1 MDIHLFV
8 FVIHLVA
15 LALAAIAVLVR
26 SMPLWMTTPDQSE
39 SPATNKLWIA
49 LQLSGFSL
57 VVITGLILLS
67 LNHFQMQPWFY
78 AKIILFVVMLSSF
91 SKAFKKDQSILVVQR
106 KAGLVI
112 GCVAFVAIL
121 GLVMIKPVFG

>member
-1 MDIHLFV
+1 MDIHLF
-8 FVIHLVA
+8 FLVIHLVA
-15 LALAAIAVLVR
+15 LALAAIAVLIR

-39 SPATNKLWIA
+39 SPVTNRLWIA
-49 LQLSGFSL
+49 LQHSGFTL
-57 VVITGLILLS
+57 VVITGLVLLS
-67 LNHFQMQPWFY
+67 LNHFQMQSWFY

>member
-1 MDIHLFV
+1 MDIHLF
-8 FVIHLVA
+8 FLVIHLVA
-15 LALAAIAVLVR
+15 LALAAIAVLIR

-49 LQLSGFSL
+49 LQHSGFTL
-57 VVITGLILLS
+57 VVITGLVLLS
-67 LNHFQMQPWFY
+67 LNHFQMQSWFY

>member
-1 MDIHLFV
+1 MDIHLF
-8 FVIHLVA
+8 FLVIHLVA
-15 LALAAIAVLVR
+15 LALAAIAVLIR

-39 SPATNKLWIA
+39 SPVTNKLWIA
-49 LQLSGFSL
+49 LQHSGFTL
-57 VVITGLILLS
+57 VVITGLVLLS
-67 LNHFQMQPWFY
+67 LNHFQMQSWFY

>member
-1 MDIHLFV
+1 
-8 FVIHLVA
+8 
-15 LALAAIAVLVR
+15 
-26 SMPLWMTTPDQSE
+26 
-39 SPATNKLWIA
+39 
-49 LQLSGFSL
+49 
-57 VVITGLILLS
+57 
-67 LNHFQMQPWFY
+67 
-78 AKIILFVVMLSSF
+78 MLSSF

>member
-1 MDIHLFV
+1 MDIHLF
-8 FVIHLVA
+8 FLVIHLVA
-15 LALAAIAVLVR
+15 LALAVIAVLIR

-39 SPATNKLWIA
+39 SPVTNKLWIA
-49 LQLSGFSL
+49 LQHSGFTL
-57 VVITGLILLS
+57 VVITGLVLLS
-67 LNHFQMQPWFY
+67 LNHFQMQSWFY

>member
-1 MDIHLFV
+1 
-8 FVIHLVA
+8 
-15 LALAAIAVLVR
+15 
-26 SMPLWMTTPDQSE
+26 
-39 SPATNKLWIA
+39 
-49 LQLSGFSL
+49 
-57 VVITGLILLS
+57 
-67 LNHFQMQPWFY
+67 MQPWFY

>member
-8 FVIHLVA
+8 LVIHLVA
-15 LALAAIAVLVR
+15 LALAAIAVLIR

-49 LQLSGFSL
+49 LQHSGFTL
-57 VVITGLILLS
+57 VVITGLVLLS
-67 LNHFQMQPWFY
+67 LNHFQMQSWFY